1 MNVKDQ
7 IVEEIVDQIRV
18 VHKMEVGSGAY
29 KIAVDGISKLADKVI
44 NIQKLELEESQR
56 NADRE
61 MSKYFETKKLELEES
76 QRNAD
81 REMSKYFETK
91 KLELEES
98 QRNADRE
105 MSTYFETKK
114 LEQAEK
120 DRRSLNKRE
129 IFKVVT
135 PLSVAVL
142 MGVFSMLWEKSDSLT
157 TTFGR
162 QNLRDL
168 IRIR

>member
-18 VHKMEVGSGAY
+18 VHKMEVGSEAY
-29 KIAVDGISKLADKVI
+29 KIAVDGVSKLADKVI
-44 NIQKLELEESQR
+44 DIQ
-56 NADRE
+56 
-61 MSKYFETKKLELEES
+61 
-76 QRNAD
+76 
-81 REMSKYFETK
+81 